1 MQRCLDLAIQGLGNV
16 APNPLV
22 GSLIVHDDKII
33 GEGFHQQFGKAHA
46 EVNAIQSVT
55 EKDLL
60 KHSTLYVNLEPCS
73 HFGKTPPCADLI
85 IQSKIPRVVIGS
97 YDPNP
102 KVAGKGIQKLRDAG
116 LEVITEILKTESDF
130 LNRRF
135 ITAHTKHR
143 PYIILKFAKSADGF
157 MALNEPKQFW
167 FANGLSKKLMHKW
180 RTEEQGILVGR
191 NTVAID
197 DCELTARL
205 WQGKNPVRIV
215 IDKNNS
221 LPRDR
226 KIFNTLAE
234 TLVFNEVETKTVA
247 SVDSVQIDFSKNVLE
262 QVLQHLQTNEIQ
274 SVIIEGGP
282 DTLRYFIEQNLW
294 DEARIFT
301 TTHQLETGKP
311 SPIISGRVI
320 EETEIETDILKII
333 INNAA

>member
-167 FANGLSKKLMHKW
+167 FTNGLSKKLMHKW